1 MKTLKKIADN
11 YLKIKS
17 KLDHF
22 ILSSKSVDIQEFTR
36 TNNLHLF
43 KRLQL
48 ISITLIIVYF
58 YYLFADTILLRDVES
73 HSFRLN
79 LIIIHLISL
88 FISLAY
94 LLIYRNIREKEIFAA
109 TPKATILINGYIL
122 LYVLLGVG
130 TSLNSQQLTGNIDA
144 YIIIVI
150 AVSVLLHVKPT
161 HLFFIFFFSHLLFYI
176 GLSFINPNGYENIT
190 KQINSTATVIVAY
203 MIAVVFYT
211 YRLKAFFTRI
221 KLKEKED
228 SFKKL
233 FDINPFPLVL
243 TSADDG
249 SIIEV
254 NHRAIEFY
262 GVNKE
267 DISKF
272 NATDFYKSNEERQ
285 PVIEELKK
293 TGHVKNH
300 IIQQKN
306 MNGEFKWVLL
316 NYELI
321 EYGNRKCIL
330 TGVTDVT
337 DLKKIEAELIQHAS
351 TDILTGIN
359 NRRSGLQQIEDILD
373 KAREYHFP
381 FTLCFV
387 DVNNLKI
394 VNDKYGHAE
403 GDFLIK
409 RTCEVIKGVIEE
421 QDIFFRYGGDE
432 FIMLFP
438 EKSLQEVEYL
448 WNDIV
453 KKLSADHFLHKK
465 PYPVSISHGLFFF
478 DGDEEITIDE
488 MIEIADQEMYREKLA
503 IKKVYS

>member
-1 MKTLKKIADN
+1 MKNLKKTTDS

-17 KLDHF
+17 KLLHF
-22 ILSSKSVDIQEFTR
+22 ILINKSINLQEFTR
-36 TNNLHLF
+36 TNNLHLL

-58 YYLFADTILLRDVES
+58 YYLFADTVLLKDVES
-73 HSFRLN
+73 ESFRLN
-79 LIIIHLISL
+79 LFVIHLISL
-88 FISLAY
+88 LISLAY
-94 LLIYRNIREKEIFAA
+94 LFIYQKIRDKELFAS
-109 TPKATILINGYIL
+109 TPKATILINFYALI
-122 LYVLLGVG
+122 YVLLGVG
-130 TSLNSQQLTGNIDA
+130 SSLNSQQLTGNIDA

-150 AVSVLLHVKPT
+150 GVSVLLHIKPT
-161 HLFFIFFFSHLLFYI
+161 HLFLIFFISHLLFYI
-176 GLSFINPNGYENIT
+176 GLTIINPTGYGYIT

-203 MIAVVFYT
+203 MVSVVFYT
-211 YRLKAFFTRI
+211 YRLNAFFTSI
-221 KLKEKED
+221 KLQEKED

-233 FDINPFPLVL
+233 FEINPFPLVL
-243 TSADDG
+243 TNAEDG
-249 SIIEV
+249 SIVEV
-254 NHRAIEFY
+254 NNRAIEFY
-262 GVNKE
+262 GVSKE

-272 NATDFYKSNEERQ
+272 NAADFYISNEERQ
-285 PVIEELKK
+285 PIIEQLKK

-300 IIQQKN
+300 IIQQKVK
-306 MNGEFKWVLL
+306 NGEFKWVLL
-316 NYELI
+316 NYELV

-359 NRRSGLQQIEDILD
+359 NRRSGLQQIEDILS
-373 KAREYHFP
+373 KAKEYNFP

-409 RTCEVIKGVIEE
+409 RTCEVIKGIIEE

-438 EKSLQEVEYL
+438 EKSLQEVEFL
-448 WNDIV
+448 WSHIV
-453 KKLSADHFLHKK
+453 KKLSTDHFLHKK
-465 PYPVSISHGLFFF
+465 PYPISISHGLFFF
-478 DGDEEITIDE
+478 DGTEEITIDE
-488 MIEIADQEMYREKLA
+488 MIEKADQQMYREKLA
-503 IKKVYS
+503 LKKVYS